1 MNDGIPKFKL
11 PFAAAD
17 HSDVAEIL
25 AAIAALGARVDAK
38 LGDLATRLTGLERR
52 LAAIEERL
60 ATTVP

>member
-1 MNDGIPKFKL
+1 MSDGIPSLKL
-11 PFAAAD
+11 PCKPVD
-17 HSDVAEIL
+17 RSDIGEIL
-25 AAIAALGARVDAK
+25 AAIGALAVHMDAK